1 MASLL
6 PASERDRV
14 VAQLGEHFALDH
26 LSLQEYERR
35 VADAFRAAD
44 RDSLA
49 ALTRD
54 LPALAPEPAA
64 STAVATRKPPRKR
77 VVAFM
82 SGVVRRGAWLVPAR
96 LRAVAIM
103 GGVELDMR
111 EATLTSREIEVY
123 AVAVMGGVVVTVPP
137 GVRIDADG
145 SAVLGGFEDQLEQ
158 AGSTDPNA
166 PVLRLRGFAL
176 MGGVEVKVKAPEP
189 AALPR
194 GQAGEG

>member
-6 PASERDRV
+6 PSAEREKV
-14 VAQLGEHFALDH
+14 VAQLGEYFARDH

-44 RDSLA
+44 RESLL
-49 ALTRD
+49 ALTSD
-54 LPALAPEPAA
+54 LPPLVPDPPVA
-64 STAVATRKPPRKR
+64 TAVAPRVPLRKR
-77 VVAFM
+77 VVAVM

-111 EATLTSREIEVY
+111 EATLTAREIEVY
-123 AVAVMGGVVVTVPP
+123 AVAVMGGIVVTVPP
-137 GVRIDADG
+137 GVRVDSDG
-145 SAVLGGFEDQLEQ
+145 SAILGGFEDQLEQ

-166 PVLRLRGFAL
+166 PVLRLRGFAF

-189 AALPR
+189 AALPP
-194 GQAGEG
+194 GQESE